1 MLKRLRGDQARLHTA
16 LMLSLTFSTGVVD
29 AVGYLGLDR
38 VFVGNMTGNVVIL
51 GMALTGADGLP
62 IIGPVVALLAF
73 IVGAIVGGRVL
84 RSSPKGWTPRATTL
98 LGVVALLIVCSLVP
112 PSLSSAPYPDPVL
125 YSVTGLLG
133 SAMGLQAAIAR
144 HIAVGDVTTVVVT
157 STLVGLAFDSWL
169 GRRIG
174 QPWVRRFLAVLLIAL
189 GALCGALLLRVGLA
203 WGIGLAAVITVTVA
217 LLGQVGS
224 PRPAAE
230 AAEEPARE

>member
-1 MLKRLRGDQARLHTA
+1 MLA
-16 LMLSLTFSTGVVD
+16 LTFSTGVVD

-62 IIGPVVALLAF
+62 IVGPVVALLAF
-73 IVGAIVGGRVL
+73 IIGAIVGGRVL
-84 RSSPKGWTPRATTL
+84 RNSPKGWTARATSL

-112 PSLSSAPYPDPVL
+112 PFLATAPFPEPVL

-133 SAMGLQAAIAR
+133 LAMGLQAAVAR
-144 HIAVGDVTTVVVT
+144 HIAIADVTTVVVT

-174 QPWVRRFLAVLLIAL
+174 QPWIRRFLAVLLIAL
-189 GALCGALLLRVGLA
+189 GALCGALLLRLGLA
-203 WGIGLAAVITVTVA
+203 WGIALAAVITITVA
-217 LLGQVGS
+217 LLGQIGA
-224 PRPAAE
+224 PRS
-230 AAEEPARE
+230 EPAQAG